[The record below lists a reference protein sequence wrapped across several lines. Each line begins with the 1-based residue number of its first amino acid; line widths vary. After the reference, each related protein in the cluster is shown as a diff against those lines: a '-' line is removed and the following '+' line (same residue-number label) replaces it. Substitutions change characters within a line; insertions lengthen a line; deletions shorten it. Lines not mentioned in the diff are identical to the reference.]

1 MPAWCRAEVA
11 QPFVGRMPPSVKA
24 RNAAVFDS
32 HIIMKIL
39 VIARFSQ
46 PFVLSVASL
55 IGGIRVGIW

>member
-1 MPAWCRAEVA
+1 MPAWCHAEVA
-11 QPFVGRMPPSVKA
+11 QLFAGRMPPNVKA

-39 VIARFSQ
+39 VITRFSQ

-55 IGGIRVGIW
+55 ISGIRVGTW